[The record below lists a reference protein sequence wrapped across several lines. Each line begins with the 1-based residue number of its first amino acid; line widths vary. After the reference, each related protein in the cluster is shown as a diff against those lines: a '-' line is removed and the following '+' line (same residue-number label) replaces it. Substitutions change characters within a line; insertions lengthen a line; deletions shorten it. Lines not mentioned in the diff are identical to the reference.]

1 MVFSALARHLDRN
14 ADIFILFNI
23 YAIRVQQNDSF
34 LLKYMYSSD
43 NLFIVN
49 DKYTYEK

>member
-1 MVFSALARHLDRN
+1 MV
-14 ADIFILFNI
+14 ILFNVYVI
-23 YAIRVQQNDSF
+23 KVEQNNLF

-49 DKYTYEK
+49 DRYAYEK